1 MRSRQLIFFTTR
13 ADITALMGAFEKEI
27 KYARLGSSDNENI
40 SYCESLSNYPDVGY
54 TDFEDWISL
63 DNRFLIIPKSDE
75 VKTRTVKLHDGQV
88 RYITDLMQNPTGV
101 ELSTGGVCLKKD
113 NVLIVRLPGIFEW
126 RAAEQAQKIAFVR
139 TVVTVEVGKQA
150 VYLIIVYEHST
161 GIVTHGRNKG
171 FHGRVDHHMT
181 LPLWHLHL
189 IRHGLLLALFGCK
202 PFPFTVLPDFLC
214 IDTVV
219 CFIQFQ
225 KRCDCLTQWRC
236 LATTWWPNKHHVN
249 DRAACPPCHEACRPC
264 IAHSCGKY
272 SQEGSGSEIDLVIFE
287 PLQ

>member
-113 NVLIVRLPGIFEW
+113 NVLVAGRIAAFESSEKAVLLYKKIQRAVRRDFT
-126 RAAEQAQKIAFVR
+126 KVN
-139 TVVTVEVGKQA
+139 A
-150 VYLIIVYEHST
+150 VYVSSEAMDLLKNGWRLTYGVNS
-161 GIVTHGRNKG
+161 
-171 FHGRVDHHMT
+171 
-181 LPLWHLHL
+181 PL
-189 IRHGLLLALFGCK
+189 
-202 PFPFTVLPDFLC
+202 
-214 IDTVV
+214 
-219 CFIQFQ
+219 
-225 KRCDCLTQWRC
+225 
-236 LATTWWPNKHHVN
+236 
-249 DRAACPPCHEACRPC
+249 
-264 IAHSCGKY
+264 Y
-272 SQEGSGSEIDLVIFE
+272 
-287 PLQ
+287 LQP